1 MGSRLFTMNEFWTF
15 FAFPLN
21 LLVAALLMLCLVW
34 LRKTYS
40 HSAAMRFLHSP
51 AATIS
56 AICLLILSCLY
67 IGFRG
72 DRSFTESFVFVSVLL
87 YVQTVLFLI
96 TLRGW
101 RRPDG
106 VIRWRFTFLHLG
118 LLLAVGAGF
127 WGSPDSEEYRMR
139 MYVGETSREALTFD
153 ARRMVLPY
161 EISLHDVC
169 TEYSEDGVP
178 SHYEALISVNG
189 QKEAKLM
196 VNHPY
201 GVKFG
206 EDLYIAS
213 VSDDSCVLQ
222 IVREPWRYFALA
234 GIIMMLAGAFL
245 LFINGPRK

>member
-1 MGSRLFTMNEFWTF
+1 MNEIWTF

-21 LLVAALLMLCLVW
+21 LLVSALWVLCLVW

-40 HSAAMRFLHSP
+40 HTAVMRFLHSP

-56 AICLLILSCLY
+56 AISLLMVSCLWV
-67 IGFRG
+67 GFSG
-72 DRSFTESFVFVSVLL
+72 DRSFVESIIFVIVLL

-127 WGSPDSEEYRMR
+127 WGAPDSKEYRMR
-139 MYVGETSREALTFD
+139 IYVDESSREAITLE
-153 ARRMVLPY
+153 ARRVALSY
-161 EISLHDVC
+161 EISLLNVE

-189 QKEAKLM
+189 KTPVVLS

-201 GVKFG
+201 NVKFG
-206 EDLYIAS
+206 EDLYLAS
-213 VSDDSCVLQ
+213 ISEDSCVLQ
-222 IVREPWRYFALA
+222 IVREPWRYFAFA
-234 GIIMMLAGAFL
+234 GIILMLAGAFL

>member
-1 MGSRLFTMNEFWTF
+1 MNEFWTF

-21 LLVAALLMLCLVW
+21 ILIVALLMWGLIW

-51 AATIS
+51 TATIS
-56 AICLLILSCLY
+56 AISLLILSCLWV
-67 IGFRG
+67 GFSG
-72 DRSFTESFVFVSVLL
+72 DRSFVESIIFVTVLL

-127 WGSPDSEEYRMR
+127 WGAPDSDEYRMR
-139 MYVGETSREALTFD
+139 IYVGETLREAVTLE
-153 ARRMVLPY
+153 ARKVVLPY
-161 EISLHDVC
+161 EITLLDVD
-169 TEYSEDGVP
+169 TEYSQDGKP
-178 SHYEALISVNG
+178 SHYEVLISMNG
-189 QKEAKLM
+189 KKEAKLM

-201 GVKFG
+201 SVKIG
-206 EDLYIAS
+206 EDLYLAS
-213 VSDDSCVLQ
+213 VSEDSCVLQ
-222 IVREPWRYFALA
+222 IVREPWRYLALA
-234 GIIMMLAGAFL
+234 GIILMLAGAFM
-245 LFINGPRK
+245 LFINGPRR

>member
-1 MGSRLFTMNEFWTF
+1 MNEFWTF

-21 LLVAALLMLCLVW
+21 LLVAVLWMLCLMG

-40 HSAAMRFLHSP
+40 HSAAMRFLYSP

-56 AICLLILSCLY
+56 AIALLILSCLW
-67 IGFRG
+67 IGFTG
-72 DRSFTESFVFVSVLL
+72 DRSFVTSIFFVLVLL

-106 VIRWRFTFLHLG
+106 VVRWRFLLMHLG

-127 WGSPDSEEYRMR
+127 WGNPDSDEYRMKIHLDQ
-139 MYVGETSREALTFD
+139 TSREAFTLEGQ
-153 ARRMVLPY
+153 RVVLPY
-161 EISLHDVC
+161 EITILSLE
-169 TEYSEDGVP
+169 TEYSENGKP
-178 SHYEALISVNG
+178 IHYEASVSIDG
-189 QKEAKLM
+189 EPSKALA

-201 GVKFG
+201 DVNLG
-206 EDLYIAS
+206 ERLYLAS
-213 VSDDSCVLQ
+213 LSEDSCVLQ

-234 GIIMMLAGAFL
+234 GIIMMLAGAFM
-245 LFINGPRK
+245 LFINGPRR

>member
-1 MGSRLFTMNEFWTF
+1 MNEIWTF

-21 LLVAALLMLCLVW
+21 LLVSALWVLCLVW

-40 HSAAMRFLHSP
+40 HTAVMRFLHSP

-56 AICLLILSCLY
+56 AISLLMVSCLWV
-67 IGFRG
+67 GFSG
-72 DRSFTESFVFVSVLL
+72 DRSFVESIIFVIVLL

-127 WGSPDSEEYRMR
+127 WGAPDSKEYRMR
-139 MYVGETSREALTFD
+139 IYVDESSREAITLE
-153 ARRMVLPY
+153 AGRVALSY
-161 EISLHDVC
+161 EISLLDVE
-169 TEYSEDGVP
+169 TEYSQDGIP

-189 QKEAKLM
+189 KSPVTLS

-201 GVKFG
+201 NVKIG
-206 EDLYIAS
+206 EDLYLAS
-213 VSDDSCVLQ
+213 ISEDSCVLQ

-234 GIIMMLAGAFL
+234 GIILMLAGAFL

>member
-1 MGSRLFTMNEFWTF
+1 MNEIWTF

-21 LLVAALLMLCLVW
+21 LLVSALLMLCLVW

-56 AICLLILSCLY
+56 AICLLILSCLWV
-67 IGFRG
+67 GFSG
-72 DRSFTESFVFVSVLL
+72 DRSFVESIIFVTVLL

-96 TLRGW
+96 TLRGC

-127 WGSPDSEEYRMR
+127 WGAPDSKEYRMR
-139 MYVGETSREALTFD
+139 IYVDETSREAVTLE
-153 ARRMVLPY
+153 ARRVVLPY
-161 EISLHDVC
+161 EIKLLDVD
-169 TEYSEDGVP
+169 TEYSQDGIP

-189 QKEAKLM
+189 QNEVKLM

-201 GVKFG
+201 NVKLG
-206 EDLYIAS
+206 EDLYLAS

-222 IVREPWRYFALA
+222 VVREPWRYFALV
-234 GIIMMLAGAFL
+234 GIVLMLAGAFL